1 MQPNFATRP
10 DGSRQAGPIMS
21 ISVAELR
28 RRGLGHMEAG
38 DVNHDGWL
46 DLNDVVLVLM
56 GTPPKSPA
64 ALDATAQPP
73 PAGISNHGAGAQTGP
88 AARE

>member
-1 MQPNFATRP
+1 
-10 DGSRQAGPIMS
+10 MS

-38 DVNHDGWL
+38 DVNRDGWL

-56 GTPPKSPA
+56 GTPPKSA
-64 ALDATAQPP
+64 TALDATAQPP
-73 PAGISNHGAGAQTGP
+73 PGEISTQGVRASVGP
-88 AARE
+88 ATRE